1 MKNNLKNNSG
11 NYGATFF
18 FWSRL
23 FASVSSFQKLTHH
36 LTGWTAL
43 CALLYSREQG
53 SVEPTASRRVTV
65 SREGVGVCPLPNDWR
80 FTSQGR
86 AVYLLPAVSLLTGN
100 YDSTQSLGFPL
111 IKGKAEGLVL
121 AFLRPA

>member
-1 MKNNLKNNSG
+1 VKNNLKNNSG

-43 CALLYSREQG
+43 CSLLCGREQG
-53 SVEPTASRRVTV
+53 SVKPTAGSRVAV
-65 SREGVGVCPLPNDWR
+65 SRE
-80 FTSQGR
+80 
-86 AVYLLPAVSLLTGN
+86 
-100 YDSTQSLGFPL
+100 QS
-111 IKGKAEGLVL
+111 KG
-121 AFLRPA
+121 